1 MELGHNVTFYDHH
14 YPDININPTN
24 VKAGKGISIRTK
36 KIPPNK
42 SHSLHMGD
50 GKEEGNRSAAFVSEE
65 MLADRVCYN
74 GSSESV

>member
-1 MELGHNVTFYDHH
+1 
-14 YPDININPTN
+14 
-24 VKAGKGISIRTK
+24 
-36 KIPPNK
+36 
-42 SHSLHMGD
+42 MGD